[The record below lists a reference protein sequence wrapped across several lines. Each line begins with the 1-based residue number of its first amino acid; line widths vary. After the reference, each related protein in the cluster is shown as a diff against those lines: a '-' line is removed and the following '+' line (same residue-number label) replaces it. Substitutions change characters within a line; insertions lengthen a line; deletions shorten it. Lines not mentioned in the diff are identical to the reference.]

1 MPQKTCI
8 IICGP
13 TASGKTSLA
22 IQLAQHF
29 NTSIISADS
38 RQCFRELN
46 IGVARPSAAEL
57 AAVKHYF
64 IASHSIHDEMN
75 AAVFEQYALNAA
87 EEIFSGN
94 DIAVMAGGTGLYINA
109 FCNGMDEIPAVPQ
122 QVSDELEKN
131 YKEKGIAW
139 LQEEIQK
146 HDPQYFAGG
155 EIHNPHRL
163 LRALGV
169 QLASGRSIREFQKGS
184 NTERPFRIIKA
195 GLDVPRS
202 ILYERINHRVDMMME
217 AGLLK
222 EAEQLYPYRHL
233 KALQTVGYAELF
245 DHFDNK
251 HSLETAVVL
260 IKQNTRHYAKRQMT
274 WFRKDAGIH
283 WEEEWTIDK
292 LINLIK

>member
-1 MPQKTCI
+1 MGQKTCI

-13 TASGKTSLA
+13 TASGKTPLSVK
-22 IQLAQHF
+22 LAQHF

-46 IGVARPSAAEL
+46 IGVARPSEAEL

-75 AAVFEQYALNAA
+75 AAVFEQYALEAA
-87 EEIFSGN
+87 GDIFSSN
-94 DIAVMAGGTGLYINA
+94 DVAVMAGGTGLYINA
-109 FCNGMDEIPAVPQ
+109 FCNGMDDIPAVPQ
-122 QVSDELEKN
+122 KISDELEQQ

-139 LQEEIQK
+139 LQEEMQQ
-146 HDPQYFAGG
+146 HDPQYFSGG
-155 EIHNPHRL
+155 EMHNPHRL

-169 QLASGRSIREFQKGS
+169 KLSSGTSIREYQKG
-184 NTERPFRIIKA
+184 NNAERPFRIIKA
-195 GLDVPRS
+195 GLDIPRS

-251 HSLETAVVL
+251 HSLETAVTL
-260 IKQNTRHYAKRQMT
+260 IKQHTRHYAKRQMT
-274 WFRKDAGIH
+274 WFRKDASIQ
-283 WEEEWTIDK
+283 WKEQWTVNEIQG
-292 LINLIK
+292 LI